1 MVMSDDLIIYRSRI
15 DLIDDR
21 IATALKDRAMLTAE
35 IQKYKQK
42 NNIQK
47 KDEKREE
54 QIINRMT
61 RATSEYISEELI
73 TNIYKLIF
81 KETVK

>member
-1 MVMSDDLIIYRSRI
+1 MSDDLIIYRSKI

-21 IATALKDRAMLTAE
+21 IAAALKDRAILTTE

-61 RATSEYISEELI
+61 RATSEYISKELI

>member
-1 MVMSDDLIIYRSRI
+1 MSDDLIIYRSRI